1 MHVSKTFRNRR
12 STTIW
17 IEAFRTIN
25 LWSAIWKTNAFYLF
39 IDIAQNSLNLIF
51 KWKQKNPV
59 ILCIYCSYWIM
70 ITQIN
75 LPSLTPRVL
84 HCLISLPHPRIH
96 THSGCTY
103 VLASWSTPI
112 EANGV
117 RKFLPFYLD
126 WSSVSSIRI
135 SLAHIRHPLPVY
147 FLRYHLIKL
156 LYVFESN

>member
-1 MHVSKTFRNRR
+1 MSKTFRNRR

-39 IDIAQNSLNLIF
+39 IDLAQNSLNLIF

-59 ILCIYCSYWIM
+59 ILRIYCSYWIM

-84 HCLISLPHPRIH
+84 HCLISLPQPRIH

-117 RKFLPFYLD
+117 RKSNVPVSPVGIVISDVKILELCHHVATRIFAFL
-126 WSSVSSIRI
+126 
-135 SLAHIRHPLPVY
+135 
-147 FLRYHLIKL
+147 LRLVL
-156 LYVFESN
+156 CL

>member
-25 LWSAIWKTNAFYLF
+25 LWSAIWKPNTFYLF
-39 IDIAQNSLNLIF
+39 IDLAQNSLNLIF

-84 HCLISLPHPRIH
+84 PCLI
-96 THSGCTY
+96 
-103 VLASWSTPI
+103 
-112 EANGV
+112 
-117 RKFLPFYLD
+117 FLPTPAFTHTQRLHICTCLMKYADLQCWMKQMAYGNKMYLF
-126 WSSVSSIRI
+126 
-135 SLAHIRHPLPVY
+135 HPAA
-147 FLRYHLIKL
+147 KL
-156 LYVFESN
+156 

>member
-12 STTIW
+12 WSTTIW

-39 IDIAQNSLNLIF
+39 IDLAQNSLNLIF

-70 ITQIN
+70 IIQIN

-84 HCLISLPHPRIH
+84 HCLISLPQPRIH
-96 THSGCTY
+96 THSGCTH
-103 VLASWSTPI
+103 VLPSWCTPI
-112 EANGV
+112 YNVEWSNW
-117 RKFLPFYLD
+117 RTKIKCTCFTRLQSYKRCQNSWTLPSRCD
-126 WSSVSSIRI
+126 
-135 SLAHIRHPLPVY
+135 
-147 FLRYHLIKL
+147 
-156 LYVFESN
+156 

>member
-39 IDIAQNSLNLIF
+39 IDLAQNSLNLIF

-59 ILCIYCSYWIM
+59 ILRIYCSYWIM

-84 HCLISLPHPRIH
+84 PCLIFLPTPAFTHTAVAHMYLPH
-96 THSGCTY
+96 
-103 VLASWSTPI
+103 
-112 EANGV
+112 EV
-117 RKFLPFYLD
+117 RRLKQMAYGNKMYLF
-126 WSSVSSIRI
+126 
-135 SLAHIRHPLPVY
+135 HPAA
-147 FLRYHLIKL
+147 KL
-156 LYVFESN
+156 